1 MKKNI
6 KEFKK
11 KRDLKKFRRK
21 LFSKFKRKIKHQGLL
36 NLNKVQKKLYLLNER
51 ATRNFHITIV
61 CPKNFSLLNNKEE
74 FIKFINKVE
83 KAGANHRSI
92 YFNMV
97 SIENI
102 DFSGITCLTSI
113 LLMLKKNHV
122 NFDGSLPVEPNCRK
136 FLLNSDFLKILSNTI
151 FNADED
157 VNIKFARKEKSFITK
172 GRKFVSPDIAGDANI
187 MVSQHLFKKNDFVN
201 DGLQTILLELMANTN
216 NHASNIQGK
225 EHWFLSV
232 QLDDK
237 DTVKFNFVDYGIG
250 IFKSLET
257 TNFISKLRHFFTTN
271 HECLKQMLKGEY
283 HIKSSTGLTFRGK
296 GIPSLY
302 TAIERDHVKKLIIIT
317 NDAYGDIEND
327 IFVKNNNYF
336 NGTFIS
342 WEVSINNSFIN
353 IKYDAN
359 CES

>member
-1 MKKNI
+1 
-6 KEFKK
+6 
-11 KRDLKKFRRK
+11 
-21 LFSKFKRKIKHQGLL
+21 
-36 NLNKVQKKLYLLNER
+36 
-51 ATRNFHITIV
+51 
-61 CPKNFSLLNNKEE
+61 
-74 FIKFINKVE
+74 
-83 KAGANHRSI
+83 
-92 YFNMV
+92 MV
-97 SIENI
+97 SIIKI

-113 LLMLKKNHV
+113 LLMLKKNNV
-122 NFDGSLPVEPNCRK
+122 KFDGSMPVDPNCRK
-136 FLLNSDFLKILSNTI
+136 FLLKSDFLKILGNTI

-172 GRKFVSPDIAGDANI
+172 GRKIVSPDIAADANI
-187 MVSQHLFKKNDFVN
+187 MVSQHLFKNDNFVN

-216 NHASNIQGK
+216 NHASSVQGK

-237 DTVKFNFVDYGIG
+237 DAVKFNFVDYGIG

-296 GIPSLY
+296 GIPSLN

-317 NDAYGDIEND
+317 NDAYGDIENN

-336 NGTFIS
+336 SGTFIS
-342 WEVSINNSFIN
+342 WEVSKDNSFIN
-353 IKYDAN
+353 I
-359 CES
+359 